1 MATGNFDFKLLPM
14 NTSEIATK
22 QDINLLHEK
31 MNQLLE
37 EIARLRT
44 TGKNSKLEIYLT
56 STEVM
61 ETYKISK
68 SQLSDL
74 RIEKKIP
81 HSKPFGILIYPKSE
95 IEKIILDNMKFPQS
109 MDRRRS

>member
-1 MATGNFDFKLLPM
+1 M
-14 NTSEIATK
+14 NPNEIATK

-31 MNQLLE
+31 MNLLME
-37 EIARLRT
+37 EVTKIKSSRNKGHQET
-44 TGKNSKLEIYLT
+44 YFTSK
-56 STEVM
+56 EVM
-61 ETYKISK
+61 EIYKISK

-95 IEKIILDNMKFPQS
+95 IEKIIKDNIIGNSK
-109 MDRRRS
+109 RIER